1 MGQLYCHKHLEGKM
15 KISFALLGAALG
27 QDECQA
33 CDENIADFNNW
44 HKNGNIV
51 CSKYT
56 DPRFAG
62 FERGAC
68 KECKIQCI
76 PTEDSCPGV
85 SELEAGFWNR
95 TGKKLTTQY
104 IERAEKMA
112 AERAL
117 ARREN
122 QFAKE
127 QAKLEKIKNKIAER
141 EAKAENK
148 EWKKTNWDARREN
161 RRLENE
167 AKRAQKKQ
175 EKKDRKAAAKA
186 AKELKKQMREQKRF
200 LADQDKTLFAF
211 YADLEEHYVSVCPD
225 MFLIK
230 DNAEARSYKQFKAN
244 MISE

>member
-1 MGQLYCHKHLEGKM
+1 M
-15 KISFALLGAALG
+15 KLSFALLGAIGGAFG
-27 QDECQA
+27 DVCQQ
-33 CDENIADFNNW
+33 CDDNIADFNNW
-44 HKNGNIV
+44 HRNDNIQ

-76 PTEDSCPGV
+76 PTEEACPGV
-85 SELEAGFWNR
+85 SALEAGFWNR

-104 IERAEKMA
+104 INRAAEMA

-127 QAKLEKIKNKIAER
+127 QAKLNNLKQKLAEKK
-141 EAKAENK
+141 AKEENK
-148 EWKKTNWDARREN
+148 AKKAANYEEWREDRRQQ
-161 RRLENE
+161 NE
-167 AKRAQKKQ
+167 AKRAQKKL
-175 EKKDRKAAAKA
+175 EKKARKAAAKA
-186 AKELKKQMREQKRF
+186 AKELRKQMREQKRA
-200 LADQDKTLFAF
+200 LADANKVLFAF
-211 YADLEEHYVSVCPD
+211 YSDLEEHYAPVCAD

-230 DNAEARSYKQFKAN
+230 DNGLARSYEKFKARAPV
-244 MISE
+244 SE